1 MHNVEPEFLGFSCV
15 LVGQNLLNEGRVN
28 PLSKAHDEVFSRF
41 ASLLPLREDLFKE
54 AISK

>member
-1 MHNVEPEFLGFSCV
+1 MLNLNSWVFHV

-28 PLSKAHDEVFSRF
+28 PLSKAQDEVFSRF
-41 ASLLPLREDLFKE
+41 ASLLPLGEDLFKE

>member
-1 MHNVEPEFLGFSCV
+1 MLNLNFWVFHV

-28 PLSKAHDEVFSRF
+28 PLSKAQDEVFSRF
-41 ASLLPLREDLFKE
+41 ASLLPLGEDLFKE

>member
-1 MHNVEPEFLGFSCV
+1 MLNLNSWVVHV

-41 ASLLPLREDLFKE
+41 ASFLPLRRSF
-54 AISK
+54 